1 MNIDRSYS
9 AKVERMEKWETR
21 NKIVL
26 HIISFIASIVA
37 MFMFVDLRFENGISL
52 VQLGKP
58 FNFYVLLF
66 ILGLLGVGSSEIVE
80 VKLEY
85 IKTMGINM
93 TDYSEFNKAIRTTYF
108 DKLIIFI
115 GYVIAYYVIG
125 YIILIVNMLLIL
137 KN

>member
-21 NKIVL
+21 NKIAL

-58 FNFYVLLF
+58 FIFYALLF
-66 ILGLLGVGSSEIVE
+66 ILGVLGVGSSEIVE
-80 VKLEY
+80 IKLEY

>member
-37 MFMFVDLRFENGISL
+37 MFMFVDLRFENGISF

-58 FNFYVLLF
+58 FNFYALLF

-80 VKLEY
+80 AKLEY
-85 IKTMGINM
+85 IKVMGVNT

>member
-9 AKVERMEKWETR
+9 AKVERMEKWEAR

-37 MFMFVDLRFENGISL
+37 MFMFVDLRFENGMSL

-58 FNFYVLLF
+58 FNFYALLF

-80 VKLEY
+80 AKLEY
-85 IKTMGINM
+85 IKVMGVNT